1 MILVLLNHQNGG
13 NSEEGDEEQ
22 PSSRTDSS
30 DQEGE
35 NPPSSTEEDEN
46 LKNPNYYI
54 KDYGDINSEI
64 LEFGLTAKYGNN
76 FAGGKVKGKFKLIFE
91 FR

>member
-1 MILVLLNHQNGG
+1 MK
-13 NSEEGDEEQ
+13 S
-22 PSSRTDSS
+22 
-30 DQEGE
+30 
-35 NPPSSTEEDEN
+35 EEDEN

-76 FAGGKVKGKFKLIFE
+76 FAGGKVRGKFKLIFE